1 MALNESRECDLPPH
15 ELDQRL
21 ISYASS
27 TLCSPNAIELII
39 RIILNE
45 GLNISF
51 GLEAT

>member
-1 MALNESRECDLPPH
+1 MALNESREWGLPPH
-15 ELDQRL
+15 KLNQRL
-21 ISYASS
+21 TSCASS
-27 TLCSPNAIELII
+27 TLFSPNAIELII